1 MLLIITS
8 MSVLRG
14 HFKQSI
20 SAFRLGAVTSLL
32 AAIIQWPAIIG
43 NMETMSWAEL
53 WWWDGE
59 DKVRTCF
66 PEQYSHVFP
75 CKQSRT
81 RNVATDIRNNRVVL
95 HLSLIRFS
103 CFCYCCLYPSLL
115 KKNSALLSTAA
126 SLSTTPTKLIRASIA
141 VTRALGWWARS

>member
-1 MLLIITS
+1 

-43 NMETMSWAEL
+43 NMETMAWSEL

-59 DKVRTCF
+59 DKVQCSYTCAYTSF
-66 PEQYSHVFP
+66 F
-75 CKQSRT
+75 
-81 RNVATDIRNNRVVL
+81 
-95 HLSLIRFS
+95 
-103 CFCYCCLYPSLL
+103 
-115 KKNSALLSTAA
+115 
-126 SLSTTPTKLIRASIA
+126 
-141 VTRALGWWARS
+141 